1 MSPIEKLLPALSA
14 GRIILDR
21 LANILDLGIRLYVS
35 KVFFLSGLTKI
46 RDWDTTL
53 TLFREEYQ
61 VPILPPELAAVMGA
75 AGELVLPVLLT
86 VGLATRFAAFG
97 LTFVNIMA
105 VVSYWHFL
113 NMAAPALAQH
123 VYWGVL
129 ILVVLLHGPGKISL
143 DAILWKKI
151 NQDSGLGTQDS
162 GLNVLRPYGRIIA
175 SRVPTTTIHQSR
187 AARRRP

>member
-1 MSPIEKLLPALSA
+1 MTLIEKALPLLATGRNALN
-14 GRIILDR
+14 G
-21 LANILDLGIRLYVS
+21 LASLLDLGIRLYVS

-61 VPILPPELAAVMGA
+61 VPVLPPELAAFMGT
-75 AGELVLPVLLT
+75 AGELMLPVFLT
-86 VGLATRFAAFG
+86 IGLGTRFAALG

-113 NMAAPALAQH
+113 NMAEPALAQH

-129 ILVVLLHGPGKISL
+129 ILVILLHGPGKLSL
-143 DAILWKKI
+143 DAVVWKRMK
-151 NQDSGLGTQDS
+151 QG
-162 GLNVLRPYGRIIA
+162 
-175 SRVPTTTIHQSR
+175 
-187 AARRRP
+187 